1 MKGRIIWILMKL
13 KKTQKKI
20 KKKSWIYG
28 GHFDITSKLNELKE
42 KEDEMSKPDFW
53 DNKEKA
59 DLTLKDIS
67 ELKNLTQDIKKL
79 KEDTE
84 NSIELAELLLVEKD
98 DELIHNLEEEVK
110 NENKKL
116 EELSILL
123 LLNGPYDKNNCTI
136 EVHSG
141 AGGTEACDWA
151 AMLYRMYL
159 RYCEKHGY
167 KVEVLDYQEGEEVGI
182 KSATLEIKGTNAYG
196 YLKCEKGVHRLVRL
210 SPFDAAN
217 KRHTS
222 FASIDIIPE
231 FDNTINVEINEKD
244 LKIDVYR
251 SSGKGGQGVNTTDS
265 AVRITHL
272 PTKTVVTCQNER
284 SQIQNKETAMKML
297 KAKLYLIEQEKKNRE
312 LNAIKGT
319 YQNIEFGS
327 QIRSYVMHPYSMV
340 KDHRTNYETSNVDKV
355 LDGDLDQFIESYLK
369 EAKNEMVS

>member
-1 MKGRIIWILMKL
+1 
-13 KKTQKKI
+13 
-20 KKKSWIYG
+20 
-28 GHFDITSKLNELKE
+28 
-42 KEDEMSKPDFW
+42 MSSPTFW
-53 DNKEKA
+53 DDKDHA
-59 DLTLKDIS
+59 DLVLKDIS
-67 ELKNLTQDIKKL
+67 ELRKLTSDIKKIR
-79 KEDTE
+79 ES
-84 NSIELAELLLVEKD
+84 NNNNIEICELLLVEKD
-98 DELIHNLEEEVK
+98 EELSHNLEEEVIK
-110 NENKKL
+110 ESKKL
-116 EELSILL
+116 EELSVLL
-123 LLNGPYDKNNCTI
+123 LLNGPYDKNNCTL

-159 RYCEKHGY
+159 RYCEKHGF
-167 KVEVLDYQEGEEVGI
+167 KTEVLDYQEGEEVGI
-182 KSATLEIKGTNAYG
+182 KSVTIKVIGTNAYG
-196 YLKCEKGVHRLVRL
+196 YLKGEKGVHRLVRL

-231 FDNTINVEINEKD
+231 FDNTINVSINEKD

-297 KAKLYLIEQEKKNRE
+297 KAKLYLIEQEKKNKE
-312 LNAIKGT
+312 LNNMKGE

-340 KDHRTNYETSNVDKV
+340 KDHRTNAETSNVSKV
-355 LDGDLDQFIESYLK
+355 LDGDIDIFIESYLR
-369 EAKNEMVS
+369 NS

>member
-1 MKGRIIWILMKL
+1 M
-13 KKTQKKI
+13 
-20 KKKSWIYG
+20 S
-28 GHFDITSKLNELKE
+28 ELKE
-42 KEDEMSKPDFW
+42 KEDEMAKPTFW
-53 DNKEKA
+53 DDKEKA

-84 NSIELAELLLVEKD
+84 NNLELIELLLVEKD
-98 DELIHNLEEEVK
+98 DELLHNLEEEVK

-123 LLNGPYDKNNCTI
+123 LLNGPYDKNNCTL

-167 KVEVLDYQEGEEVGI
+167 KVEVVDYQEGEEVGI
-182 KSATLEIKGTNAYG
+182 KSATIEIKGTNAYG
-196 YLKCEKGVHRLVRL
+196 YLKGEKGVHRLVRL

-231 FDNTINVEINEKD
+231 FDNTINVDINEKD

-297 KAKLYLIEQEKKNRE
+297 KAKLYLIEQEKKNQE
-312 LNAIKGT
+312 LNAIKGN

-340 KDHRTNYETSNVDKV
+340 KDHRTNYETSNVGKV
-355 LDGDLDQFIESYLK
+355 LDGDLDLFIESYLK
-369 EAKNEMVS
+369 GE